1 MYRNQLKRRIRN
13 YFLNKEHNKSI
24 KKIMLE
30 GGLAGHM
37 LHPYTDDSLTFDDIR
52 EIIDDAAGGFK
63 DEKGRSKLV
72 EKVDGFNIFFTVD
85 TSKGTVDPHEDVYFA
100 RNASSVLS
108 KSGYDILNVKG
119 MFKKFRHHPGGEVF
133 ILGSEVIAQACAKI
147 PISTLKQVFE
157 KEISDELPENKTFK
171 GSYLNTEIIYPP
183 KPVQLRY
190 DMPTISFHE
199 IVDLYE
205 VTKTT
210 KSTQKTTSKLDKET
224 SSDDRYRKFVS
235 SFNRQNLN
243 DVFEVSSNIVFGEE
257 FEEGKHQKHQF
268 KLMGSDDNRINVN
281 VIKET
286 EVQELKATIDSIQQ
300 KAGLDGSNT
309 IGDMKAFYVKSVVAN
324 HVSDLKEELYRDY
337 KDPTEDHEGLTEDA
351 ALMIAKFI
359 VYCQIFKKYKLR
371 DIEGESG
378 TTGAQI
384 KKYLKSNGM
393 PNIVKF
399 LTDKGLFNQ
408 KDNASMITK
417 IGRKIISSYS
427 ESFDELV
434 QLFFMLGTNLLEGLK
449 SNLVAEQEISDKQG
463 LELKEDLINALKD
476 YYSLPE
482 PEDRNNGRLLKNKI
496 RVHVAKVESL
506 IKSYSKRK
514 GIDLD
519 TSDKDAVI
527 AAAENMRIDP
537 IEGVVYNFKGK
548 TFKFT
553 GIYAPFNQIV
563 GFNTAKSFAADF
575 PRYNRK
581 RIEWDIKP
589 ETKAVAILPGS
600 FRPPHLGHKQMVDFY
615 MNKGVDQFLIIVS
628 EPEKE
633 ESMRKIGERILT
645 AKSVIVLFN
654 ILLKEYIDAGKLS
667 LIKSPVPSPIE
678 TTAAMLAVGSDRL
691 KPGTD
696 VYLCASQKI
705 EVDKV
710 AGTGE
715 TAVGSERPKVDSDR
729 FNSVNERHNR
739 DPELNIMDYSEN
751 ACPPVTLPPQYI
763 QDCKDLGIFQSL
775 PSQASG
781 KDSAQFHAS
790 DLRFLLNEV
799 SQREDLIPLL
809 VHYLGSEQVARQY
822 LEFIF

>member
-1 MYRNQLKRRIRN
+1 MKRNLLERRIRN
-13 YFLNKEHNKSI
+13 YFLNKKHNNSI

-37 LHPYTDDSLTFDDIR
+37 LHPYADDNLTFDDIR

-63 DEKGRSKLV
+63 DESGRSKLV

-100 RNASSVLS
+100 RNASSVLT
-108 KSGYDILNVKG
+108 KSGHSVLNAKE
-119 MFKKFRHHPGGEVF
+119 MFKKYRHHPGGEVF

-157 KEISDELPENKTFK
+157 KEFSEELPENKIFK

-199 IVDLYE
+199 IIDLFE
-205 VTKTT
+205 DIKTT
-210 KSTQKTTSKLDKET
+210 KTGKTSSKIDKEPST
-224 SSDDRYRKFVS
+224 DDRYRKFVN

-243 DVFEVSSNIVFGEE
+243 DVFEVSTNIVFGEE

-268 KLMGSDDNRINVN
+268 RFLGSDDNRIDVN
-281 VIKET
+281 VISDT
-286 EVQELKATIDSIQQ
+286 EVQALKATIDSIQQ
-300 KAGLDGSNT
+300 KAGLNGSNT
-309 IGDMKAFYVKSVVAN
+309 IGDMKAYYVKSVVAN
-324 HVSDLKEELYRDY
+324 YVKDLKDELYRDY
-337 KDPTEDHEGLTEDA
+337 KDPSGDREGLTEDA
-351 ALMIAKFI
+351 ALMIAKFV
-359 VYCQIFKKYKLR
+359 VYYQVFKKYKLR
-371 DIEGESG
+371 DIEGESS
-378 TTGAQI
+378 TTGAKI
-384 KKYLKSNGM
+384 KQYLKSNGM
-393 PNIVKF
+393 PNIAKF

-408 KDNASMITK
+408 KDNAAMITR
-417 IGRKIISSYS
+417 IGQKVISSYS

-449 SNLVAEQEISDKQG
+449 SNLVAEQEMSDKQG
-463 LELKEDLINALKD
+463 VELREDLINALKD

-482 PEDRNNGRLLKNKI
+482 PENRNDRRILKNKI
-496 RVHVAKVESL
+496 RDHVKKVENV
-506 IKSYSKRK
+506 IKFYSKRK
-514 GIDLD
+514 GINLD
-519 TSDKDAVI
+519 TSDKEAVI
-527 AAAENMRIDP
+527 EAAADIRIDP
-537 IEGVVYNFKGK
+537 IEGVVYDFKGRK
-548 TFKFT
+548 FKFT
-553 GIYAPFNQIV
+553 GLYAPFNQIV
-563 GFNTAKSFAADF
+563 GFNTAKAHAADF
-575 PRYNRK
+575 PRYSRK
-581 RIEWDIKP
+581 RIQWDIKP
-589 ETKAVAILPGS
+589 ETKSVAILPGS

-628 EPEKE
+628 EPENE

-645 AKSVIVLFN
+645 AKCVIVLFS
-654 ILLKEYIDAGKLS
+654 ILLKEYIDSGKLS

-715 TAVGSERPKVDSDR
+715 TAIGSERPKVDSDR
-729 FNSVNERHNR
+729 FDSVNNRHNR

-751 ACPPVTLPPQYI
+751 ACPPVTLPAQYI

-790 DLRFLLNEV
+790 DLRFLLNEA
-799 SQREDLIPLL
+799 SQRQDLIPLL